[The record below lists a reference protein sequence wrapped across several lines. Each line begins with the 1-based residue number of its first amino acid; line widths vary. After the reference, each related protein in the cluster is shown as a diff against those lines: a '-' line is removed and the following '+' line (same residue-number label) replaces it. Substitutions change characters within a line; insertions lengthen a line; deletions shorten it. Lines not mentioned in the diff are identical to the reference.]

1 VENIEKTLFDISDA
15 VKAFDKEKTAKL
27 VRVLVEKEV
36 EPKKIIRDGLIIG
49 IDYVIGKFKTL
60 EYFLPQLIYA
70 SEAVQSGIDVLLEN
84 LDSDSRKEL
93 IKGKVVIGTTRGDIH
108 DVGKN
113 IFSTLLT
120 ASGYEVIDLGID
132 KSIDDFI
139 DRAEDVGADIIAI
152 SCLMTTS
159 LAQLK
164 ELVQDL
170 KRLNVRNKYK
180 VIVGGG
186 AVQREFAEEIGADGY
201 ALEASDGVELC
212 RKILES
218 KEV

>member
-1 VENIEKTLFDISDA
+1 MENIKKVLFEISEA

-27 VRVLVEKEV
+27 VRILVEEEA
-36 EPKKIIRDGLIIG
+36 EPKKIIREGLIPG

-84 LDSDSRKEL
+84 LDSDKRKEL

-120 ASGYEVIDLGID
+120 ASGYEVYDLGID

-139 DRAEDVGADIIAI
+139 ARAEDVDADIIAI

-170 KRLNVRNKYK
+170 NRLNVRNKYK
-180 VIVGGG
+180 IIVGGG
-186 AVQREFAEEIGADGY
+186 AVQKEFAEEIGADGY

-212 RKILES
+212 RKILQSE
-218 KEV
+218 EA

>member
-1 VENIEKTLFDISDA
+1 VENIEKTLFDISES

-27 VRVLVEKEV
+27 VRVLVEKKV

>member
-1 VENIEKTLFDISDA
+1 M
-15 VKAFDKEKTAKL
+15 
-27 VRVLVEKEV
+27 RVLVEKEV

-93 IKGKVVIGTTRGDIH
+93 IKGKVVMGTTRGDIH

>member
-1 VENIEKTLFDISDA
+1 MENIEKTLFDISEA

>member
-1 VENIEKTLFDISDA
+1 VENIEKTLFDISEA

>member
-1 VENIEKTLFDISDA
+1 VENIEKTLFDISEA

-27 VRVLVEKEV
+27 VRALVEKEV

>member
-1 VENIEKTLFDISDA
+1 MENIENPLFDISEA

-27 VRVLVEKEV
+27 VRVLVEKKV
-36 EPKKIIRDGLIIG
+36 EPKKIIQDGLIIG
-49 IDYVIGKFKTL
+49 IDYVIVKFKTL

>member
-1 VENIEKTLFDISDA
+1 MENIEKTLFDISEA

-27 VRVLVEKEV
+27 VRALVEKEV